1 MTIYI
6 KHLIGWGLWQ
16 ASWWI
21 WYVRYLPSCILI
33 ALVFFLSESL
43 FLSLFLHSFTFPSL
57 SIALSIYLSSF
68 LYLYLSSSLVI
79 SPLSLSCTSLNF
91 NLSASLK
98 QPMKNFL
105 SLRGKCPKALMPV
118 YLKKA
123 QGIDES
129 YSIPNFYIILFSINL
144 FTSILKLGIPGL
156 LPKGRNTRLYTLNS

>member
-1 MTIYI
+1 MYDIF
-6 KHLIGWGLWQ
+6 Q
-16 ASWWI
+16 AAYWS
-21 WYVRYLPSCILI
+21 RLFFSYLN
-33 ALVFFLSESL
+33 LS
-43 FLSLFLHSFTFPSL
+43 FSL
-57 SIALSIYLSSF
+57 SFSILQPFPHSLS
-68 LYLYLSSSLVI
+68 LYLSISLPFSTSI
-79 SPLSLSCTSLNF
+79 SLLSLSLSCTSLNF

-129 YSIPNFYIILFSINL
+129 YSIPNFYIILFLINL
-144 FTSILKLGIPGL
+144 FTSILILGISGL

>member
-21 WYVRYLPSCILI
+21 WYVRYLLSCILI
-33 ALVFFLSESL
+33 ALVFSYLNLSFSIL
-43 FLSLFLHSFTFPSL
+43 QPFPHSL
-57 SIALSIYLSSF
+57 S
-68 LYLYLSSSLVI
+68 LYLSISLPFSTSI
-79 SPLSLSCTSLNF
+79 SLLSLSLSCTSLNF

-144 FTSILKLGIPGL
+144 FTSILILGISGL